1 MDKNL
6 KTKNFIGVFTEEELE
21 TLQKQ
26 QKEMYN
32 DAWIAIKGSLI
43 ATPVPIHLLK
53 NLSFLDEEEPDYSEE
68 DFVIFSDEAVNILN
82 IEDSDFYSCLRTTLP
97 KNYFYIV
104 HNSLGKF
111 FVTVTLNGKSKKPT
125 LTTKS
130 MDDLRVIRIHKE
142 LETGIQTY
150 SEYYKDTKE

>member
-6 KTKNFIGVFTEEELE
+6 KTKILIAVFTEEELE

-26 QKEMYN
+26 HKEMYN
-32 DAWIAIKGSLI
+32 DAWIAFKGSLI

-82 IEDSDFYSCLRTTLP
+82 IEDSDLYGCLLYRSPPFSQP
-97 KNYFYIV
+97 KYFYIV
-104 HNSLGKF
+104 HNSLGEF

-130 MDDLRVIRIHKE
+130 MDGLKVIRIHKE
-142 LETGIQTY
+142 LETGIQTF
-150 SEYYKDTKE
+150 SEYY